1 VIDLN
6 TTYQQLARPW
16 SHRQLAARY
25 RETKRRGEAALD
37 DAPEIPAQPISLL
50 AGAIP
55 ASANLSVAIHA
66 LHILPSSALARQGD
80 RLLDV
85 LENNVAAAL
94 HRCHRTLELDS
105 RTYAYTPVDWLPI
118 VYDTAASLLE
128 AARLDREPPSLVQ
141 HAQEAVHWIASA
153 IIDLDQNSP
162 KTPEALADAIG
173 RLLTLSTFADAARDL
188 PGRHDD

>member
-1 VIDLN
+1 VIELN

-16 SHRQLAARY
+16 SHGQLAARY
-25 RETKRRGEAALD
+25 LESNRRGEAALD
-37 DAPEIPAQPISLL
+37 DAPEVLAEPISLL

-66 LHILPSSALARQGD
+66 LHILPSGALARQGD

-85 LENNVAAAL
+85 LENNVAAVL

-105 RTYAYTPVDWLPI
+105 RTHGYTPVDWLPL
-118 VYDTAASLLE
+118 VYDTAASLLK

-141 HAQEAVHWIASA
+141 HAQEAAHWIAGA
-153 IIDLDQNSP
+153 IVDLDQDSP
-162 KTPEALADAIG
+162 ETPEALAEALG
-173 RLLTLSTFADAARDL
+173 RLLTLITFADAARDL
-188 PGRHDD
+188 LGGRDE